1 MTSQTTK
8 QNTDPKVVNVQTV
21 LNENP
26 FSGYQWVIFALCFLI
41 VLLDGFDTAAIGFI
55 APSLLN
61 EWSIDKSHLGPV
73 LSAALFG
80 LAFGALSAG
89 PLADRIGRKTVLII
103 AAVVMGGA
111 SITSGLVHD
120 LQGLTIWRFITG
132 LGLGAAMPNA
142 ITLMNEYCPDKK
154 RSFITNCMFCG
165 FPIGSA
171 LGGFIAAWMIPHF
184 GLAQPADCGRC
195 GALDS
200 GRHHG
205 GDAARVGALHGAQE
219 LLGRSRAQDHGAH
232 CRQHSQRHELCAG
245 R

>member
-120 LQGLTIWRFITG
+120 
-132 LGLGAAMPNA
+132 
-142 ITLMNEYCPDKK
+142 C
-154 RSFITNCMFCG
+154 
-165 FPIGSA
+165 
-171 LGGFIAAWMIPHF
+171 
-184 GLAQPADCGRC
+184 
-195 GALDS
+195 
-200 GRHHG
+200 
-205 GDAARVGALHGAQE
+205 RV
-219 LLGRSRAQDHGAH
+219 
-232 CRQHSQRHELCAG
+232 
-245 R
+245 

>member
-61 EWSIDKSHLGPV
+61 EWSLDKSHLGPV

-80 LAFGALSAG
+80 LAFGALAAG

-103 AAVVMGGA
+103 AAVVMGGT
-111 SITSGLVHD
+111 SISG
-120 LQGLTIWRFITG
+120 GRGSIIG
-132 LGLGAAMPNA
+132 
-142 ITLMNEYCPDKK
+142 TL
-154 RSFITNCMFCG
+154 I
-165 FPIGSA
+165 
-171 LGGFIAAWMIPHF
+171 
-184 GLAQPADCGRC
+184 
-195 GALDS
+195 GALM
-200 GRHHG
+200 
-205 GDAARVGALHGAQE
+205 
-219 LLGRSRAQDHGAH
+219 LGVLNNGLNMMGVSPYIQNIIKGCIILFAIYISRE
-232 CRQHSQRHELCAG
+232 RNKR
-245 R
+245 